1 MYGKGRHAPTVRD
14 GTEYRDAE
22 RSVGVVEIRVVD
34 LVTDGGLT
42 VPEAAL
48 SWKFSRSS
56 GPGGQHVNKTE
67 SRVELTCELADVE
80 LPDHLRD
87 RLISALGTTVRLTAD
102 GHRSQLRN
110 RTDALARLASM
121 LDQAAIPP
129 QVRRKTRPSRGAK
142 ERRLEGKR
150 QVAERKSGRSWK
162 PDGG

>member
-1 MYGKGRHAPTVRD
+1 MASTVRD
-14 GTEYRDAE
+14 QAEYRDAE
-22 RSVGVVEIRVVD
+22 RQVGVVEIRVVD

-42 VPEAAL
+42 VSEAAL
-48 SWKFSRSS
+48 SWKFSRSG

-80 LPDHLRD
+80 LPDYLRD
-87 RLISALGTTVRLTAD
+87 RLVAALGPTVRLTAD

-110 RTDALARLASM
+110 RADALARLAAM
-121 LDQAAIPP
+121 LDQAAVPP

-142 ERRLEGKR
+142 ERRLESKR
-150 QVAERKSGRSWK
+150 HVAERKSGRNWK

>member
-1 MYGKGRHAPTVRD
+1 MPPTVRD
-14 GTEYRDAE
+14 QSKYWDAE
-22 RSVGVVEIRVVD
+22 RPVVVVEIRVVD

-48 SWKFSRSS
+48 SWKFSRSG

-67 SRVELTCELADVE
+67 SRVELTCELAEVE
-80 LPDHLRD
+80 LPDYIRD
-87 RLISALGTTVRLTAD
+87 RLIAALGPTVRFTAD

-110 RTDALARLASM
+110 RADALARLAAM

-142 ERRLEGKR
+142 ERRLKGKR
-150 QVAERKSGRSWK
+150 HVAERKSGRNWR
-162 PDGG
+162 PDAG